1 MTEGKPEGSPSGK
14 GRNMMK
20 KKFFAGLVLA
30 LMLMTLTLTA
40 FASGTLY
47 DQNWYYQNRGKPWL
61 ENSPEIYGAVLNKLV
76 KNPEQEPAVSDLVN
90 VTVQDVS
97 WVPEAQ
103 LMTVSFRAAPK
114 DPEHYELHCRMDL
127 DTDGAYAGRDAST
140 TVTEDGEDRAMHW
153 LWRVD
158 PMFEQPTRI
167 GPPIEM
173 MDDSSKHLLLIE
185 DKSLNVSDG
194 GLELTGSRDMFR
206 TPEGEVIFQA
216 DVSLD
221 WLNKEFDRNL
231 REWAEKQD
239 AKEYAEK
246 RIAAAQKAR
255 EAVKSGKLACVL
267 NINTVEYTEGMDDDQ
282 LYMGGEN
289 GQLHFTVDVKGSA
302 D

>member
-1 MTEGKPEGSPSGK
+1 MRFFFGSPEHPHGALGGVPLTISGEE
-14 GRNMMK
+14 
-20 KKFFAGLVLA
+20 VV
-30 LMLMTLTLTA
+30 
-40 FASGTLY
+40 SG
-47 DQNWYYQNRGKPWL
+47 
-61 ENSPEIYGAVLNKLV
+61 VV
-76 KNPEQEPAVSDLVN
+76 
-90 VTVQDVS
+90 
-97 WVPEAQ
+97 
-103 LMTVSFRAAPK
+103 
-114 DPEHYELHCRMDL
+114 
-127 DTDGAYAGRDAST
+127 

-221 WLNKEFDRNL
+221 WLNEEFDRNL